1 MIREMAPH
9 AKIYLHSC
17 GAISDIIEDIIDCGV
32 DILNPIQTTAQGMNP
47 AELKRKYGD
56 RICSHGAVDTQKA
69 MIGTRDDVEHEVKEK
84 IKTLGAGGGYILSSC
99 NHIQAD
105 IPAENVIVMFECA
118 RNCGK

>member
-17 GAISDIIEDIIDCGV
+17 GAVSDIIEDIIDCGV

-47 AELKRKYGD
+47 AELKKKYGD
-56 RICSHGAVDTQKA
+56 RICFHGAVDTQKA
-69 MIGTRDDVEHEVKEK
+69 LIGTLDDVEHEVKEK
-84 IKTLGAGGGYILSSC
+84 IKILGAGGGYILSSC

-105 IPAENVIVMFECA
+105 IPAENVIAMFECA